1 MRLNKGFALRQVAQI
16 WVVLP
21 LGEKTVDF
29 SGMLTLNDSGAMLW
43 KVLENGGDQDALVAA
58 LTAEYEV
65 SEAQARTDVEEFLA
79 KLIRAGC
86 IDQEA

>member
-21 LGEKTVDF
+21 VGRKTVDF
-29 SGMLTLNDSGAMLW
+29 SSMLTLNDSGAMLW

-65 SEAQARTDVEEFLA
+65 SEAQARTDVEAFLE
-79 KLIRAGC
+79 KLIQIGC